1 MAFLNEIKREI
12 CDAPPKSPCCRRT
25 MLLGMLA
32 ARGRGEPAG
41 QGVTLRLADV
51 SAAALAEK
59 LIGEQFGR
67 QAVVMRG
74 SHGGRI
80 HLLSF
85 ESAVAHRFMNET
97 EGTLLA
103 RPLTKQCPHCATFFL
118 RGVFLAS
125 GRITD
130 PSKAYHLELSFDYRA
145 KPFMDFLFREY
156 GLPFKYAE
164 RRAERLLYLKDSSL
178 VEEFMTM
185 LGINDAAFRFMNS
198 KIEKQF
204 RNEAN
209 RRTNCEA
216 GNIARSV
223 CAAQKVVRVIERL
236 AEDKLLSSLPEE
248 LESVSRLRLENPEA
262 SLSQLAAMMT
272 PPITKSGLNHR
283 LQRVMDY
290 AVRMGVLPEEDQ

>member
-32 ARGRGEPAG
+32 ARGRESGDG
-41 QGVTLRLADV
+41 QGVSLRLADA
-51 SAAALAEK
+51 SAAVLAEK

-67 QAVVMRG
+67 QVVLSRG
-74 SHGGRI
+74 SHGGQIRM
-80 HLLSF
+80 LSF
-85 ESAVAHRFMNET
+85 ESGVARRFMNEL
-97 EGTLLA
+97 EGKFLTHPLA
-103 RPLTKQCPHCATFFL
+103 KQCPHCATYFL
-118 RGVFLAS
+118 RGVFLVA

-130 PSKAYHLELSFDYRA
+130 PAKAYHLELSLDGRA
-145 KPFMDFLFREY
+145 APFMAFLSAEY
-156 GLPFKYAE
+156 GISLKYTE
-164 RRAERLLYLKDSSL
+164 RRAEKLLYLKDSSV

-236 AEDKLLSSLPEE
+236 EADKLLSSLPEE
-248 LESVSRLRLENPEA
+248 LESVARIRLENPEA
-262 SLSQLAAMMT
+262 SLSQLASMTT

-283 LQRVMDY
+283 LQRVMEY
-290 AVRMGVLPEEDQ
+290 AARMGITEEK

>member
-12 CDAPPKSPCCRRT
+12 CDAPPKAPCCRRT

-32 ARGRGEPAG
+32 SRGKGSDEG
-41 QGVTLRLADV
+41 QGVMLRLADA

-59 LIGEQFGR
+59 LIAEQFGR
-67 QAVVMRG
+67 QTTESRG

-80 HLLSF
+80 RILSF
-85 ESAVAHRFMNET
+85 ESGVARRFMNEV
-97 EGTLLA
+97 EGKFLTHPLA
-103 RPLTKQCPHCATFFL
+103 KQCPHCATYFL

-130 PSKAYHLELSFDYRA
+130 PAKAYHLELSLDGRA
-145 KPFMDFLFREY
+145 KPFKEFLSDEY
-156 GLPFKYAE
+156 GLSLKYTE

-209 RRTNCEA
+209 RRTNCES

-223 CAAQKVVRVIERL
+223 LAAGRIVRVIERL
-236 AEDKLLSSLPEE
+236 NEDKLLSSLPEE
-248 LESVSRLRLENPEA
+248 LESVARIRLENPEA
-262 SLSQLAAMMT
+262 SLSQLASMTT

-283 LQRVMDY
+283 LQKVMEY
-290 AVRMGVLPEEDQ
+290 AARMGITEKN

>member
-1 MAFLNEIKREI
+1 MAFLNEIKKEI
-12 CDAPPKSPCCRRT
+12 CEAPPKSPCCRRT

-32 ARGRGEPAG
+32 ARGRCSDEG
-41 QGVTLRLADV
+41 QGVALRLTDLS
-51 SAAALAEK
+51 SACLAEK
-59 LIGEQFGR
+59 LISEQFGR
-67 QAVVMRG
+67 QAVLSRG

-80 HLLSF
+80 HQLSF
-85 ESAVAHRFMNET
+85 ESGVARRFMNEL
-97 EGTLLA
+97 EGKLLTH
-103 RPLTKQCPHCATFFL
+103 PLAKQCASCATYFL

-130 PSKAYHLELSFDYRA
+130 PSKAYHLELSLDSRA
-145 KPFMDFLFREY
+145 LPFADFLSSEY
-156 GLPFKYAE
+156 GLSFKYTE
-164 RRAERLLYLKDSSL
+164 RRAERILYLKDSSL

-223 CAAQKVVRVIERL
+223 CAAQRVVRVIERL
-236 AEDKLLSSLPEE
+236 EQDKLLSSLPEE
-248 LESVSRLRLENPEA
+248 LESVARVRLENPEA
-262 SLSQLAAMMT
+262 SLAQLASMTT

-283 LQRVMDY
+283 LQKVVDY
-290 AVRMGVLPEEDQ
+290 AARMGITYEK